1 MRQSRRY
8 TALRTALYAT
18 MTVVLAATVTVWGNA
33 PQALASCGNAVACEN
48 QQTSG
53 IQDLTDGAN
62 NLATYTSAY
71 GDIQGFATAQ
81 SALPGGSI
89 SLKVQSPTKYA
100 VEVAR
105 LGYYGGK
112 GSRLMSWSMNTST
125 GTYPATFGNT
135 LPNCVSDKPTGLV
148 DCGNWPTTVQIQVPS
163 TAVSGLYIVSLEQ
176 WDSTDALIGYM
187 PVPVIVREPDNAAHH
202 SDIVVQTSDQTWQ
215 AYNTFGGQDVYVGNG
230 PAPDGRAY
238 RVSYNRPLPDI
249 GQNGVFGSEF
259 ALLYWL
265 EENGYDVSYIS
276 GIDATADPAAVAN
289 HKVYISSGH
298 DEYWNQAQWN
308 NVMAARK
315 AGQNQFFMSGNEAFW
330 RTRFENSID
339 GSNTPNRTL
348 TTYKM
353 TKLYDTS
360 PVDGIPDP
368 SGQWTGTWM
377 DAHGIG
383 SGAAPEDQLSGTL
396 FSVNANQYSP
406 MTFSSAYSKMR
417 LWRNTSVASL
427 LSGSE
432 TTPYGLLGYEWDS
445 DYPDATRPPGMID
458 LSSTPLN
465 VDQLRLDYGN
475 SYGNG
480 KATHSLVEFRDQTS
494 HSLVFGTATVQ
505 WAWGLSNLH
514 TDNTGVANPPN
525 PPNQTTTETR
535 DVKQATLNV
544 LADMGVQPSTPT
556 LGLIT
561 GSALPAGTP
570 GPTTTVSAPA
580 SGTTVQVLKPIT
592 ITGNATPSTG
602 TVVARVEVSTDG
614 GSTWNAANTTPTVGG
629 SVSWSYAWT
638 PTSTGSAQ
646 IQIRAEDDNADI
658 GTAQTL
664 NLTVGPQICP
674 CVIFPSTAAP
684 TQADSGDGS
693 SVEVGTKFRTSTAGK
708 ITGVRFYQSTAN
720 TGSHVASLW
729 TATGQLL
736 ASTPAS
742 TAVVSSP
749 GWQTLNFTNPPMI
762 KANTTYV
769 VSYHA
774 PVGHYAAD
782 AGYFTSKGA
791 GQPPIQALKSGT
803 DGSNGVYSYGSSPLF
818 PNNSYNDTNY
828 WVDPV
833 FDNTGVPTTPPTVTG
848 TSPAAS
854 MVAASPTTTVSA
866 SFSYA
871 IDMSTVTF
879 TVKNGAGTAVPGS
892 LSYTSATNTVVF
904 TPDSPLAL
912 STTYTASI
920 QASDINGNAMTAP
933 VTWNF
938 TTAATMPPP
947 SCPCTLWPSTTVPGT
962 ADSGD
967 GNGVELGVKF
977 SSSLA
982 GNITGVRFYKSAAN
996 TGTHTGSLWSNTGQQ
1011 LATGTFTGESAS
1023 GWQTLTFATPVAV
1036 TANTQYVVSYHAPTG
1051 HYSVDAGY
1059 FTNVHNYYPLSSPAN
1074 STSVNGLYAYGSAT
1088 TFPTDT
1094 FNASNYWVDP
1104 VFQNSAGAMAA
1115 ATTSAGSS
1123 SSSAT
1128 IVNGPQL
1135 RAGTAKPTTTT
1146 VKAGTARRLDPV
1158 MDPAHPITT
1167 VLPATTDPSSVKMTV
1182 VTVGAT
1188 PGQEWQPGTSMPG
1201 YVTYEPKSH
1210 TVAFHPSGLLPRNAS
1225 YRVTVEA
1232 EVDNDDPTPPLTWT
1246 ISPTPVPGPGPNIPG
1261 QGTPLGVAPG
1271 YVPAPPLSGKNN
1283 RPGSR

>member
-8 TALRTALYAT
+8 RALRTAFYAT
-18 MTVVLAATVTVWGNA
+18 MTMVLAATVTVWGE
-33 PQALASCGNAVACEN
+33 ASEAAAACGNAVACEN
-48 QQTSG
+48 QQTAG
-53 IQDLTDGAN
+53 VQDLTDGAD

-71 GDIQGFATAQ
+71 GDIQGFATTE
-81 SALPGGSI
+81 SVVPGGTVSM
-89 SLKVQSPTKYA
+89 KVQSPTKYA
-100 VEVAR
+100 VEVTR

-125 GTYPATFGNT
+125 GTYPATYGST
-135 LPNCVSDKPTGLV
+135 LPSCVKNTPTGLV

-187 PVPVIVREPDNAAHH
+187 PVPLIVRESNNAAHH

-215 AYNTFGGQDVYVGNG
+215 AYNTFGGQDLYVGAG

-276 GIDATADPAAVAN
+276 GIDASSDPASVAN

-308 NVMAARK
+308 NVMAARH
-315 AGQNQFFMSGNEAFW
+315 AGQNQFFMSGNEVFW

-377 DAHGIG
+377 DAHGLG
-383 SGAAPEDQLSGTL
+383 SGAAPEDQLTGTL

-406 MTFSSAYSKMR
+406 MTFSAAYSKMR

-427 LSGSE
+427 LSGS
-432 TTPYGLLGYEWDS
+432 TSTPYGLLGYEWDS

-458 LSSTPLN
+458 MSSTTLN

-475 SYGNG
+475 SYGTG
-480 KATHSLVEFRDQTS
+480 QATHSLVEFRDQTS

-505 WAWGLSNLH
+505 WSWGLSNLH

-525 PPNQTTTETR
+525 PPAQSSTEAR
-535 DVKQATLNV
+535 DVKQATMNV
-544 LADMGVQPSTPT
+544 LADMGVQPTTPT
-556 LGLIT
+556 VGLIRGT
-561 GSALPAGTP
+561 ALPAGTA
-570 GPTTTVSAPA
+570 GPATTVTAPS

-592 ITGNATPSTG
+592 MTGNANPSSG

-614 GSTWNAANTTPTVGG
+614 GTTWKAASTTPTFGG
-629 SVSWSYAWT
+629 AVSWSFPWT
-638 PTSTGSAQ
+638 PTSTGSVQ
-646 IQIRAEDDNADI
+646 IQVRSEDDNADI
-658 GTAQTL
+658 GAVQTL

-684 TQADSGDGS
+684 AHADSGDAS
-693 SVEVGTKFRTSTAGK
+693 SVELGTKFRTTTAGK
-708 ITGVRFYQSTAN
+708 VTGVRFYQSVAN
-720 TGSHVASLW
+720 TGSHTASLW

-736 ASTPAS
+736 GTTPPS
-742 TAVVSSP
+742 TATVSSP
-749 GWQTLNFTNPPMI
+749 GWQTLTFTNPVMI

-782 AGYFTSKGA
+782 AGYFTGGGA
-791 GQPPIQALKSGT
+791 GQPPIQALKAGT
-803 DGSNGVYSYGSSPLF
+803 DGGNGVYSYAASTIF

-848 TSPAAS
+848 TSPGAS
-854 MVAASPTTTVSA
+854 ATAVSPTTTASA

-879 TVKNGAGTAVPGS
+879 TLKGSGGTAVAGS

-912 STTYTASI
+912 STAYTASI

-947 SCPCTLWPSTTVPGT
+947 ACPCALWPTSSVPGT
-962 ADSGD
+962 TDSLD

-977 SSSLA
+977 SSTLS
-982 GNITGVRFYKSAAN
+982 GNVTGVRFYKSAAN
-996 TGTHTGSLWSNTGQQ
+996 TGTHTGTLWTTTGQQ
-1011 LATGTFTGESAS
+1011 LATGTFTGETAS
-1023 GWQTLTFATPVAV
+1023 GWQTLTFVSPVAI
-1036 TANTQYVVSYHAPTG
+1036 TANTQYVVSYHAPSG

-1059 FTNVHNYYPLSSPAN
+1059 FTNPHNYYPLTAPAN
-1074 STSVNGLYAYGSAT
+1074 GTTVNGLYSYGPAA
-1088 TFPTDT
+1088 TFPTDS
-1094 FNASNYWVDP
+1094 FNASNYWVSP
-1104 VFQNSAGAMAA
+1104 VFQTTTQAAAGMTTMAA
-1115 ATTSAGSS
+1115 V
-1123 SSSAT
+1123 
-1128 IVNGPQL
+1128 VNGPQL
-1135 RAGTAKPTTTT
+1135 RAATAKPVTSGS
-1146 VKAGTARRLDPV
+1146 GTARRLDPV

-1167 VLPATTDPSSVKMTV
+1167 VLPATTDPSTVKMTV
-1182 VTVGAT
+1182 VTVGVV

-1201 YVTYEPKSH
+1201 DVTYEPKSH
-1210 TVAFHPSGLLPRNAS
+1210 TVAFHPNGLLPRNAS

-1232 EVDNDDPTPPLTWT
+1232 DVDNDDPTAPLTWV
-1246 ISPTPVPGPGPNIPG
+1246 IAPTPVSGKGPSVPGL
-1261 QGTPLGVAPG
+1261 GTPVGVAPG
-1271 YVPAPPLSGKNN
+1271 YVPGPATGGKGN
-1283 RPGSR
+1283 RPGTR

>member
-8 TALRTALYAT
+8 TALRTAFYAT
-18 MTVVLAATVTVWGNA
+18 MTMVLAATVTVWGNA
-33 PQALASCGNAVACEN
+33 QEAFASCGNAVACEN

-53 IQDLTDGAN
+53 VQDLTDGAN
-62 NLATYTSAY
+62 HLATYTSAY
-71 GDIQGFATAQ
+71 GDIQGFAT
-81 SALPGGSI
+81 SESVVPGSTV
-89 SLKVQSPTKYA
+89 SMKVQSPTKYA
-100 VEVAR
+100 VEVTR

-125 GTYPATFGNT
+125 GTYPATYGGNT
-135 LPNCVSDKPTGLV
+135 LPACVSDKPTGLV
-148 DCGNWPTTVQIQVPS
+148 DCGNWATTVQIQVPS

-187 PVPVIVREPDNAAHH
+187 PVPLIVREPDNAAHH

-215 AYNTFGGQDVYVGNG
+215 AYNTFGGQDLYVGNG

-276 GIDATADPAAVAN
+276 GVDASSDPASVSN
-289 HKVYISSGH
+289 HKVFISSGH

-308 NVMAARK
+308 NVMAARH
-315 AGQNQFFMSGNEAFW
+315 AGQNQFFMSGNEVFW

-339 GSNTPNRTL
+339 GANTPNRTL

-353 TKLYDTS
+353 SKLYDS
-360 PVDGIPDP
+360 NPVNGVPDP

-377 DAHGIG
+377 DAHGLG
-383 SGAAPEDQLSGTL
+383 SGAAPEDQMTGTL

-406 MTFSSAYSKMR
+406 MTFSAAYSKMR

-427 LSGSE
+427 LSGS
-432 TTPYGLLGYEWDS
+432 TSTPYGLLGYEWDS
-445 DYPDATRPPGMID
+445 DYADSTRPPGMID
-458 LSSTPLN
+458 MSSTTLN

-480 KATHSLVEFRDQTS
+480 QATHSLVEFRDQTS

-505 WAWGLSNLH
+505 WSWGLTNLH

-525 PPNQTTTETR
+525 PPSQSSTEDR
-535 DVKQATLNV
+535 DVKQATMNV
-544 LADMGVQPSTPT
+544 LADMGVQPTTPT
-556 LGLIT
+556 TGLVRGT
-561 GSALPAGTP
+561 ALPAGTP
-570 GPTTTVSAPA
+570 GPATTVTAPA
-580 SGTTVQVLKPIT
+580 DGTTVQVLKPIT
-592 ITGNATPSTG
+592 MTGTATPAAG
-602 TVVARVEVSTDG
+602 TVTARVEVSTDG
-614 GSTWNAANTTPTVGG
+614 GTTWNAASTTPTAGG
-629 SVSWSYAWT
+629 AVSWSYPWT
-638 PTSTGSAQ
+638 PASTGTVQVQVRS
-646 IQIRAEDDNADI
+646 EDDNADI

-664 NLTVGPQICP
+664 NLTVGPQVCP
-674 CVIFPSTAAP
+674 CVIFPSTATP
-684 TQADSGDGS
+684 SHADSGDGA
-693 SVEVGTKFRTSTAGK
+693 SVELGTKFRTSTAGK
-708 ITGVRFYQSTAN
+708 VTGVRFFQSVAN
-720 TGSHVASLW
+720 TGSHTASLW
-729 TATGQLL
+729 TSTGQLL
-736 ASTPAS
+736 GTTPAS
-742 TAVVSSP
+742 TATVTSP
-749 GWQTLNFTNPPMI
+749 GWQTLTFTNPVMI

-782 AGYFTSKGA
+782 AGYFTGDGA

-803 DGSNGVYSYGSSPLF
+803 DGGNGVFAYGSSTSF

-848 TSPAAS
+848 TTPGSGATS
-854 MVAASPTTTVSA
+854 VNPTTTVSA

-871 IDMSTVTF
+871 IDMSAVTF
-879 TVKNGAGTAVPGS
+879 TVKNGTTTVPGS

-912 STTYTASI
+912 STTFTASI
-920 QASDINGNAMTAP
+920 QASDINGNAMTTP

-947 SCPCTLWPSTTVPGT
+947 ACPCTLWPSTTVPGT
-962 ADSGD
+962 VDSGD

-977 SSSLA
+977 SSTLS
-982 GNITGVRFYKSAAN
+982 GNVTGVRFYKSAAN
-996 TGTHTGSLWSNTGQQ
+996 TGTHTGTLWSTTGQQ

-1023 GWQTLTFATPVAV
+1023 GWQTLTFATPVAI
-1036 TANTQYVVSYHAPTG
+1036 TAGTQYVVSYHAPSG

-1059 FTNVHNYYPLSSPAN
+1059 FTNGHNYYPLSAPAN
-1074 STSVNGLYAYGSAT
+1074 STSVDGVYSYGSGT
-1088 TFPTDT
+1088 TFPQDT
-1094 FNASNYWVDP
+1094 YNASNYWVDP
-1104 VFQNSAGAMAA
+1104 VFQTTSEAAAGATTMTAA
-1115 ATTSAGSS
+1115 
-1123 SSSAT
+1123 

-1135 RAGTAKPTTTT
+1135 RATTAKPTAG
-1146 VKAGTARRLDPV
+1146 KAGTARRLDPV
-1158 MDPAHPITT
+1158 MDPTHPITT

-1182 VTVGAT
+1182 VTVGAV

-1210 TVAFHPSGLLPRNAS
+1210 TVAFHPNGLLPRNAS

-1232 EVDNDDPTPPLTWT
+1232 DVDNDDPTAPLTWV
-1246 ISPTPVPGPGPNIPG
+1246 ISPTPVGGDGPNVPGPG
-1261 QGTPLGVAPG
+1261 TPVGVAPG
-1271 YVPAPPLSGKNN
+1271 YVPGPASSGKNN
-1283 RPGSR
+1283 KPGTR

>member
-1 MRQSRRY
+1 M
-8 TALRTALYAT
+8 T
-18 MTVVLAATVTVWGNA
+18 MVLAATVTVWGNA
-33 PQALASCGNAVACEN
+33 PQAFASCGNAVACEN
-48 QQTSG
+48 QQTTG
-53 IQDLTDGAN
+53 RQDLTDGAN

-81 SALPGGSI
+81 SALPGGTV

-105 LGYYGGK
+105 LGYYGGQ
-112 GSRLMSWSMNTST
+112 GSRLMSWTMNTST
-125 GTYPATFGNT
+125 GTYPATYGST
-135 LPNCVSDKPTGLV
+135 LPACVSDKPTGLV
-148 DCGNWPTTVQIQVPS
+148 DCGNWATTVQIQVPS

-202 SDIVVQTSDQTWQ
+202 SDIVVQTSDETWQ

-276 GIDATADPAAVAN
+276 GIDATNDPASVSN
-289 HKVYISSGH
+289 HKVFISSGH

-308 NVMAARK
+308 NVMAARH
-315 AGQNQFFMSGNEAFW
+315 AGQNQFFMSGNEVFW

-339 GSNTPNRTL
+339 GTNTPNRTL

-353 TKLYDTS
+353 TKLYDST
-360 PVDGIPDP
+360 PVNGIPDP

-377 DAHGIG
+377 DAHGLG
-383 SGAAPEDQLSGTL
+383 TGAAPEDQMTGTL

-406 MTFSSAYSKMR
+406 MTFSAAYAKMR
-417 LWRNTSVASL
+417 LWRNTSVAGL
-427 LSGSE
+427 LSGS
-432 TTPYGLLGYEWDS
+432 TSTPYGLLGYEWDS
-445 DYPDATRPPGMID
+445 DYADSTRPPGMID
-458 LSSTPLN
+458 LSSTTLN

-480 KATHSLVEFRDQTS
+480 QATHSLVEFRDQTS
-494 HSLVFGTATVQ
+494 HSLIFGTATVQ
-505 WAWGLSNLH
+505 WSWGLSNLH
-514 TDNTGVANPPN
+514 VDNTGVANPPN
-525 PPNQTTTETR
+525 PPNQSTTESR
-535 DVKQATLNV
+535 DVKQATMNV

-556 LGLIT
+556 TGLVT

-570 GPTTTVSAPA
+570 GPTTLVTAPA
-580 SGTTVQVLKPIT
+580 SGTTVQVLKPISM
-592 ITGNATPSTG
+592 TGTATPAAG

-614 GSTWNAANTTPTVGG
+614 GTTWNKAATTPTVAGA
-629 SVSWSYAWT
+629 VSWSYAWT
-638 PTSTGSAQ
+638 PTSTGSVAVQ
-646 IQIRAEDDNADI
+646 VRAEDDNADI
-658 GTAQTL
+658 GAVQTL

-684 TQADSGDGS
+684 AQADSGDGA

-708 ITGVRFYQSTAN
+708 VTGVRFYQSTAN

-729 TATGQLL
+729 TSTGQLL
-736 ASTPAS
+736 ASSPAS
-742 TAVVSSP
+742 TAVSSTP
-749 GWQTLNFTNPPMI
+749 GWQTLNFTTPPMI
-762 KANTTYV
+762 KANTTYI

-791 GQPPIQALKSGT
+791 GQTPIQALKTGT
-803 DGSNGVYSYGSSPLF
+803 DGANGVYAYGGSTVF

-833 FDNTGVPTTPPTVTG
+833 FDNTGVPTTPPTVTS
-848 TSPAAS
+848 TSPSSSMAAT
-854 MVAASPTTTVSA
+854 SPTTTVSA
-866 SFSYA
+866 NFSYA
-871 IDMSTVTF
+871 IDMSAVTF
-879 TVKNGAGTAVPGS
+879 TVKDGSGTAVPGS

-933 VTWNF
+933 STWNF
-938 TTAATMPPP
+938 TTAATMPAP
-947 SCPCTLWPSTTVPGT
+947 SCPCALWAGTTVPGT
-962 ADSGD
+962 VDSGD

-977 SSSLA
+977 SSSLD
-982 GNITGVRFYKSAAN
+982 GNVTGVRFYKSAAN
-996 TGTHTGSLWSNTGQQ
+996 TGTHTGTLWSSTGQQ
-1011 LATGTFTGESAS
+1011 LAAGTFTGESAS

-1036 TANTQYVVSYHAPTG
+1036 TAGTQYVVSYHAPSG

-1059 FTNVHNYYPLSSPAN
+1059 FTNAHNYYPLSAPAN
-1074 STSVNGLYAYGSAT
+1074 STSVNALYSYGASTA
-1088 TFPTDT
+1088 FPTDT
-1094 FNASNYWVDP
+1094 YNASNYWVSP
-1104 VFQNSAGAMAA
+1104 VFQNTAAGAA
-1115 ATTSAGSS
+1115 AT
-1123 SSSAT
+1123 SSAASSAA
-1128 IVNGPQL
+1128 IVNGAQL
-1135 RAGTAKPTTTT
+1135 RATTAKPTT
-1146 VKAGTARRLDPV
+1146 GTAKAATARKLDPV
-1158 MDPAHPITT
+1158 MDPTHPITT
-1167 VLPATTDPSSVKMTV
+1167 VLPAIAQPATVRMTV
-1182 VTVGAT
+1182 QTVGAT

-1201 YVTYEPKSH
+1201 YVTFEPKTH
-1210 TVAFHPSGLLPRNAS
+1210 TVAFHPNGGLPRNAS
-1225 YRVTVEA
+1225 YRVTVTANGPNNSALPELTWLIA
-1232 EVDNDDPTPPLTWT
+1232 PTP
-1246 ISPTPVPGPGPNIPG
+1246 ISGNGPNIPG
-1261 QGTPLGVAPG
+1261 LGTPVGVAPG
-1271 YVPAPPLSGKNN
+1271 YVPGPATGGKNT
-1283 RPGSR
+1283 RPAGR